1 MFEAKVRELYKSVA
15 SNFVVKA
22 SGEEEEDMVDP
33 HDTLKEECANSG
45 HCKSFLAKLEEC
57 NSRVNSKNE
66 TTETCA
72 EELFDLMHCV
82 DHCVAPKLF
91 AKLK

>member
-1 MFEAKVRELYKSVA
+1 MFRVISNLFQNVA
-15 SNFVVKA
+15 DNFVVKA
-22 SGEEEEDMVDP
+22 AEVEEDEMVDP
-33 HDTLKEECANSG
+33 HDTLKEEYTKSA

-57 NSRVNSKNE
+57 NARVNSKNE

-72 EELFDLMHCV
+72 EELFDLLHCV

>member
-1 MFEAKVRELYKSVA
+1 MKFVDYLFGDWTK
-15 SNFVVKA
+15 NFVVKA
-22 SGEEEEDMVDP
+22 ASADEEEELVDP
-33 HDTLKEECANSG
+33 HDTLKEQYRDSA

-57 NSRVNSKNE
+57 NTRVNSKSE

-72 EELFDLMHCV
+72 EELFDLLHCV
-82 DHCVAPKLF
+82 DHCIAPKLF